1 MSRSV
6 MDAELSGATPL
17 VDPVRKIIRPVRRR
31 LRVRDLPR
39 YIPVIRVLSARDMK
53 VKYKQSI
60 LGPIWLI
67 FQPLALLLVF
77 LVAFRGLGNV
87 KSSDI
92 PYAVFALVGLTAW
105 AFFQASMTIGTPSMI
120 SNVNL
125 VRYTPCPRVAFVASS
140 IIASLPSFAIT
151 AAAAIIG
158 AAVTGHLSY
167 RVVLLPLGLVWLVAL
182 TVGVV
187 LITSA
192 FAVRYR
198 DVITALPFM
207 LQLGVFLAPV
217 GYPLAGLSPTV
228 RVIVELNPLTG
239 VIEAMRW
246 MMLSG
251 YRPLLTPIILSL
263 VITTL
268 VLVIGWLVFSAREIR
283 MADEI

>member
-1 MSRSV
+1 
-6 MDAELSGATPL
+6 MDADVAQVPPL
-17 VDPVRKIIRPVRRR
+17 VDPVHRVIKPVRRR

-39 YIPVIRVLSARDMK
+39 YLPVIRVLSARDMK

-105 AFFQASMTIGTPSMI
+105 AFFQASLTIGTPSMI
-120 SNVNL
+120 SNVNF
-125 VRYTPCPRVAFVASS
+125 VRYTPCPRIAFIASS
-140 IIASLPSFAIT
+140 LIASLPSFGIT
-151 AAAAIIG
+151 GAAAIIG
-158 AAVTGHLSY
+158 AAFTGHLSV
-167 RVVLLPLGLVWLVAL
+167 RVLLLPVGLVWLVAL
-182 TVGVV
+182 TAGVV

-198 DVITALPFM
+198 DVISALPFM

-228 RVIVELNPLTG
+228 RTIVELNPLTG

-251 YRPLLTPIILSL
+251 YRPIITPIILSL
-263 VITTL
+263 IITSVLL
-268 VLVIGWLVFSAREIR
+268 VVGWLVFSARETT
-283 MADEI
+283 MADVI

>member
-1 MSRSV
+1 
-6 MDAELSGATPL
+6 
-17 VDPVRKIIRPVRRR
+17 
-31 LRVRDLPR
+31 
-39 YIPVIRVLSARDMK
+39 MK
-53 VKYKQSI
+53 VKYKQSV

-77 LVAFRGLGNV
+77 LVAFRGLGDV

-105 AFFQASMTIGTPSMI
+105 AFFQASIDRHALDDLQRQLRPLHALSRI
-120 SNVNL
+120 
-125 VRYTPCPRVAFVASS
+125 AFVCSS
-140 IIASLPSFAIT
+140 IIASLPSFGIT

-167 RVVLLPLGLVWLVAL
+167 RVVLLPFGLVWLVAL
-182 TVGVV
+182 TAGVV

-198 DVITALPFM
+198 DVISALPFM

-228 RVIVELNPLTG
+228 RTIVELNPLTG

-251 YRPLLTPIILSL
+251 YRPIITPIILSL
-263 VITTL
+263 IITSLLL
-268 VLVIGWLVFSAREIR
+268 VAGWLVFSAREIT

>member
-1 MSRSV
+1 MEA
-6 MDAELSGATPL
+6 DLTQAPAL
-17 VDPVRKIIRPVRRR
+17 VDPVHRVIKPVRRR
-31 LRVRDLPR
+31 MRVRDLPR

-87 KSSDI
+87 KSSNI
-92 PYAVFALVGLTAW
+92 PYAVFALVGLTGW

-120 SNVNL
+120 SNINF
-125 VRYTPCPRVAFVASS
+125 VRYTPCPRIAFVASS
-140 IIASLPSFAIT
+140 LIASLPSFGIT
-151 AAAAIIG
+151 AGAAIIG
-158 AAVTGHLSY
+158 AAVTGHLSV
-167 RVVLLPLGLVWLVAL
+167 RVLLLPAGLLWLVLL
-182 TVGVV
+182 TTGVV

-228 RVIVELNPLTG
+228 RTIVELNPLTG

-251 YRPLLTPIILSL
+251 YRPIITPIILSL
-263 VITTL
+263 VITSLLL
-268 VLVIGWLVFSAREIR
+268 VVGWLVFSARETT
-283 MADEI
+283 MADVI